1 MALFFFFGE
10 LCQNLFIT
18 PFLIIHM
25 KKRMKKI
32 NWKVLIVSLVVVYL
46 VAFVGSLFTSP
57 VTDSEWYDS
66 IKPSITPPGW
76 VFPIVWNALF
86 FLIGLSLYFTWTSAK
101 KGDIRKKIMIVF
113 GINFVLNVFWSVLY
127 FGLKN
132 PFYAFIE
139 IFVLWISIVSMV
151 YVTYKIDKKAG
162 WLLVPYLLWV
172 SFAIVLNYLSI
183 Q

>member
-1 MALFFFFGE
+1 
-10 LCQNLFIT
+10 
-18 PFLIIHM
+18 M
-25 KKRMKKI
+25 KKRMKGI
-32 NWKVLIVSLVVVYL
+32 NWKVLIVSLIIVYL

-76 VFPIVWNALF
+76 VFPIVWNILF
-86 FLIGLSLYFTWTSAK
+86 FLIALSLYFSWINSDGKET
-101 KGDIRKKIMIVF
+101 RKKIILVF
-113 GINFVLNVFWSVLY
+113 GINFILNIFWSVLY

-139 IFVLWISIVSMV
+139 IFLLWISIVSMI
-151 YVTYKIDKKAG
+151 YVSYKIDKKAG

>member
-1 MALFFFFGE
+1 
-10 LCQNLFIT
+10 
-18 PFLIIHM
+18 M
-25 KKRMKKI
+25 KKGANRI
-32 NWKVLIVSLVVVYL
+32 NWKVLIVSFVIVYL

-76 VFPIVWNALF
+76 VFPIVWNILF
-86 FLIGLSLYFTWTSAK
+86 FLIGLSLYFSWINAK
-101 KGDIRKKIMIVF
+101 KLDVKKKLVIVF
-113 GINFVLNVFWSVLY
+113 GINFVLNIFWSVLY

-139 IFVLWISIVSMV
+139 IFVLWISIVSMI

-162 WLLVPYLLWV
+162 WILVPYLLWV
-172 SFAIVLNYLSI
+172 SFAIVLNYLSVWG
-183 Q
+183 